1 MSIIARPNMQI
12 PPVKETILGR
22 NDGRLIFI
30 QSPAAAPLLF
40 PAGLNPISSLA
51 IDSSVSLCLPA
62 SSVIIARVGH
72 FSRGQFSPFRLRRQ
86 WSKEERWL
94 MMLFFSLF
102 HKSSDYR
109 LIGNET
115 AAARSAKSN
124 LRGNNDRSI
133 KESDVLQLQDAF
145 WGIVF
150 LESENENPPFNR
162 RNRLENVTISCF
174 GCGWI
179 WKFVKKRVSRW
190 IPSKKA

>member
-1 MSIIARPNMQI
+1 MINDLTSYISFVHHRSAKYANSTGQ
-12 PPVKETILGR
+12 R
-22 NDGRLIFI
+22 NDIGKKRWPINFY
-30 QSPAAAPLLF
+30 
-40 PAGLNPISSLA
+40 PISRCRAFIISCRVKSDIKFGSRA
-51 IDSSVSLCLPA
+51 IDSSVSLCLP
-62 SSVIIARVGH
+62 SVIIARVDH

-145 WGIVF
+145 WGDCF
-150 LESENENPPFNR
+150 FGERKRESS
-162 RNRLENVTISCF
+162 V
-174 GCGWI
+174 
-179 WKFVKKRVSRW
+179 
-190 IPSKKA
+190 

>member
-1 MSIIARPNMQI
+1 
-12 PPVKETILGR
+12 
-22 NDGRLIFI
+22 
-30 QSPAAAPLLF
+30 
-40 PAGLNPISSLA
+40 
-51 IDSSVSLCLPA
+51 
-62 SSVIIARVGH
+62 
-72 FSRGQFSPFRLRRQ
+72 
-86 WSKEERWL
+86 

-150 LESENENPPFNR
+150 LENENENPPFNR
-162 RNRLENVTISCF
+162 RNRLENVSISVVI
-174 GCGWI
+174 GYENS
-179 WKFVKKRVSRW
+179 KKKRVTVNTFEESVETGY
-190 IPSKKA
+190 

>member
-40 PAGLNPISSLA
+40 PAELNPISSLA
-51 IDSSVSLCLPA
+51 LARSIHLYLFVCRA

-162 RNRLENVTISCF
+162 RNRLENVLRLWLDMKIR
-174 GCGWI
+174 
-179 WKFVKKRVSRW
+179 KKKRVSRW
-190 IPSKKA
+190 IPSKKM